1 MNQCIGEERHER
13 NIWKYSKK
21 NRGPANKT
29 WHFKNGMWNA
39 ISSRDDTVIWWK
51 ALSSAIYFRKIIR
64 AMHYSKTGGISL
76 RNKELNSNDLQSIL
90 YWYNKAFRDDEDDD
104 VEVYQKT
111 LIKIQALAVY
121 AQEEE
126 EWSDKFFNRRM
137 KW

>member
-1 MNQCIGEERHER
+1 
-13 NIWKYSKK
+13 
-21 NRGPANKT
+21 
-29 WHFKNGMWNA
+29 
-39 ISSRDDTVIWWK
+39 
-51 ALSSAIYFRKIIR
+51 
-64 AMHYSKTGGISL
+64 MHYSKTGGTSL

-126 EWSDKFFNRRM
+126 EWSDKFTRLTIIEKENGEFSICCYEDPQISKSSKHIGLFRTGMIQRGGYEQAKPM
-137 KW
+137 IEERSPL

>member
-1 MNQCIGEERHER
+1 M
-13 NIWKYSKK
+13 Y
-21 NRGPANKT
+21 
-29 WHFKNGMWNA
+29 
-39 ISSRDDTVIWWK
+39 
-51 ALSSAIYFRKIIR
+51 
-64 AMHYSKTGGISL
+64 YSKTGGISL

-126 EWSDKFFNRRM
+126 EWSDKFFKRRM
-137 KW
+137 K